1 MVSLGINMTEL
12 IISLKQL
19 IKISNIINSN
29 ISKINIYKGKEGYIA
44 TLRLFKNIEN
54 KISL

>member
-1 MVSLGINMTEL
+1 MTEL

-19 IKISNIINSN
+19 IKISNI
-29 ISKINIYKGKEGYIA
+29 SKITIYKGKEGYIA